1 MHIQQVSDLYM
12 DEELIEIFQAFLEDE
27 RRRKNLKEISG
38 WLVEEY
44 FEPNQ
49 AS

>member
-1 MHIQQVSDLYM
+1 MN
-12 DEELIEIFQAFLEDE
+12 EEISELFQAIVEDD
-27 RRRKNLKEISG
+27 RKRKDLKEISG

-44 FEPNQ
+44 FEPHQ